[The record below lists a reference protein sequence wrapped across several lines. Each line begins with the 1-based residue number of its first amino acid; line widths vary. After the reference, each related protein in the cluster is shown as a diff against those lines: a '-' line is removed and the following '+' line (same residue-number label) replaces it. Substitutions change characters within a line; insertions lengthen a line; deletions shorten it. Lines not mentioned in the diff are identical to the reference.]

1 VRAGKGGR
9 GSIGFHP
16 GMSHGRRW
24 RRREEAAVAGLG
36 SRHRTG
42 FIRGE
47 GRAGSFVLVGWIRL
61 DSDEDLTA
69 RRRLPGLAILRAP

>member
-1 VRAGKGGR
+1 VRVGKGGR

-16 GMSHGRRW
+16 GMSHGRRR
-24 RRREEAAVAGLG
+24 RRREESAVAGLG
-36 SRHRTG
+36 SRHHTG